1 MRDLD
6 LYSAL
11 RALADF
17 ALATRDQ
24 RAGTAAVN
32 PGIPK
37 ACLRLNLVERQG
49 AIGVEAPRVAVPFSR
64 LVIGDNQGG
73 RPWHR

>member
-1 MRDLD
+1 MEDLV

-11 RALADF
+11 RALADI

-24 RAGTAAVN
+24 RAGIPAVN

-37 ACLRLNLVERQG
+37 ACWQLTPGERPGAEGAKALRV
-49 AIGVEAPRVAVPFSR
+49 VMPFSR
-64 LVIGDNQGG
+64 LVIGDNQG
-73 RPWHR
+73 